1 MEADGWVRTG
11 DIGEI
16 DDCGRFRVI
25 DRVKVWPMLI
35 LPLIWISLSLQ
46 QNIMKLSQGEY
57 VALEKVENVY
67 SRIPI
72 AMQVFVHGSGL
83 KSYLIG
89 VMVPDPVQFAMFASR
104 VLERRIDP
112 TDVKVL
118 KELCTDS
125 RIADVMLADLNK
137 VAAKSLKG

>member
-1 MEADGWVRTG
+1 MRTG

>member
-1 MEADGWVRTG
+1 VEADGWVRTG

>member
-1 MEADGWVRTG
+1 
-11 DIGEI
+11 
-16 DDCGRFRVI
+16 
-25 DRVKVWPMLI
+25 MLI